1 MSSDAPPKVKLHY
14 FCATGRGNHI
24 RLALAAGG
32 IPFEDEFG
40 SFPPTPEDRAKYSK
54 LTNGNTTFSV
64 PILTLDEGTDA
75 QKVYIQ
81 SSAVL
86 RKANRMGDLKMTLT
100 DDSDGDREA
109 YLTDRAIAD
118 ADDLRKA
125 GYGGFVWLGA
135 TKEVAD
141 KYAKVVLPKHV
152 KNLENQLVSAGG
164 DYFGGSSTLSIADV
178 TLYEAIVFFG
188 LNIIAGAEGIED
200 PCGPAMKAWIDRV
213 GSDPRIK
220 AYLEGDQYKK
230 ILGRF
235 NKSSIG
241 Y

>member
-1 MSSDAPPKVKLHY
+1 MSSDSKPKVKFHY

-32 IPFEDEFG
+32 VPFEDEFG
-40 SFPPTPEDRAKYSK
+40 SYPPTPEDRVKWGK
-54 LTNGNTTFSV
+54 LTNGNTTFAV
-64 PILTLDEGTDA
+64 PILTLDEGTDK
-75 QKVYIQ
+75 QKVYVQ

-100 DDSDGDREA
+100 DDPDGDQEM

-118 ADDLRKA
+118 ADDIRKA
-125 GYGGFVWLGA
+125 GYSGMLMMGA
-135 TKEVAD
+135 TKEAAD
-141 KYAKVVLPKHV
+141 KFAKVALPKHV

-178 TLYEAIVFFG
+178 TLYDAIVFFG
-188 LNIIAGAEGIED
+188 TKLVDGAKGVED
-200 PCGPAMKAWIDRV
+200 PCGPAIKGWIDRV
-213 GSDPRIK
+213 ESDPRIK
-220 AYLEGDQYKK
+220 AYLEGEQFEK
-230 ILGRF
+230 ILMKP
-235 NKSSIG
+235 NKSAIG